1 MPMKKYDRIF
11 LLISSTMNATYRVKQ
26 EKSPRLSKMSVVIL
40 SFALILLTSHY
51 GLVNADAK

>member
-1 MPMKKYDRIF
+1 MAA
-11 LLISSTMNATYRVKQ
+11 SNRVTQ
-26 EKSPRLSKMSVVIL
+26 GKSHRLTNMSVIFL